1 MWRGMNESTA
11 KDADEA
17 VRVAMNFLKK
27 QAGTRDRR
35 GVCEERVNLTAVS
48 SDSLPPIL
56 PDHWQTVRSAP
67 ASGAVNMALDNALFE
82 TARARG
88 TGVWRTYAWATPTI
102 SFGRNEAT
110 RGAFDAMSID
120 AAGLDAVRR
129 PTGGRALLH
138 ADEVTYS
145 VTVPINERTAWS
157 AVYAAV
163 NAILLRAIRSLGVDA
178 VLVERTN
185 APSIRPDG
193 PVCFDRPAMGEIAV
207 GGAKLVGSAVW
218 RDGGAFL
225 QHGSILL
232 RDRQPLLLDAM
243 RPSQLA
249 VRTASEVTLPSAAS
263 LDACLVPP
271 PSWHAVANALEAAL
285 RVEVTSR
292 GGAVVDDSEPLV
304 DPSILDRHTMH
315 YTDPSWLWRR

>member
-1 MWRGMNESTA
+1 MNESTA

-110 RGAFDAMSID
+110 RGAFDAVSID

-178 VLVERTN
+178 VLVGRTN
-185 APSIRPDG
+185 APSIRPNG

-218 RDGGAFL
+218 RDRGAFL

-249 VRTASEVTLPSAAS
+249 VRTASEVALPSAAS

>member
-218 RDGGAFL
+218 RDHGAFL

-243 RPSQLA
+243 CPSQLA

>member
-1 MWRGMNESTA
+1 MNESTA

-48 SDSLPPIL
+48 SNSLPPIL

-110 RGAFDAMSID
+110 RGAFDAVSID

-178 VLVERTN
+178 VLVGRTN
-185 APSIRPDG
+185 APSIRPNG

-218 RDGGAFL
+218 RDRGAFL

>member
-1 MWRGMNESTA
+1 MNESTA

-243 RPSQLA
+243 RRSQLA